1 VCVCVCRCRH
11 IKQPAATVTDAAAI
25 RQRAADNDPVVP
37 SNAASAAVVDDNNPS
52 QPSVRRR
59 SARPS
64 ATEQGSPSPTGDAGR
79 CLPPSSASLRL
90 RKATVSVDDDDD
102 DDDDDDGMLAVVL
115 LVGCHCLYCFQ
126 VEGFAFV

>member
-1 VCVCVCRCRH
+1 VYVCMCVCVFWCRH
-11 IKQPAATVTDAAAI
+11 IKQPAATVSDATAI

-37 SNAASAAVVDDNNPS
+37 SNAASAAVVDDNDPS

-90 RKATVSVDDDDD
+90 RKATVSVDDDDN
-102 DDDDDDGMLAVVL
+102 DDGVLAIVV

-126 VEGFAFV
+126 VEGFAFL